1 MVISMKYL
9 KILGLDLDGT
19 LVKMKL
25 DFKTIRQEMGISK
38 GDTLSYIRSLP
49 EKEAKRLESIL
60 SLKEMEAAE
69 LAEISPGAMPLIEYC
84 RENDIKVVVITR
96 NSEEAARRTLENI
109 DLEVDMVVT
118 REHADPKPSP
128 EGIDLVLGHF
138 GIKPH
143 EMAYVGDF
151 LYDIQA
157 GNSAGVKTILIAS
170 EDIKEQWGPM
180 ANYVAS
186 DLGEVLDIMITGR
199 R

>member
-1 MVISMKYL
+1 MKYL
-9 KILGLDLDGT
+9 KVLGLDLDGT

-25 DFKTIRQEMGISK
+25 DFKMIRKELGIPK
-38 GDTLSYIRSLP
+38 GDTLSYILSLP
-49 EKEAKRLESIL
+49 EKKAKMLESIL
-60 SLKEMEAAE
+60 SLKEREAAE
-69 LAEISPGAMPLIEYC
+69 LAEISPGAMPLIQYC
-84 RENDIKVVVITR
+84 RENGIKIVIITR
-96 NSEEAARRTLENI
+96 NSEEAARITLKNI
-109 DLEVDMVVT
+109 GIEADMVVS

-128 EGIDLVLGHF
+128 EGINLVLCHF
-138 GIKPH
+138 NIKPH
-143 EMAYVGDF
+143 EMTYVGDF

-170 EDIKEQWGPM
+170 DDLREQWGPM

>member
-1 MVISMKYL
+1 MIYMKSL

-49 EKEAKRLESIL
+49 EMEAKRLESIL

-84 RENDIKVVVITR
+84 RENDIKIVIITR
-96 NSEEAARRTLENI
+96 NSEEAARRTLEI
-109 DLEVDMVVT
+109 IGLEVDMVVS

-128 EGIDLVLGHF
+128 EGINLVLGHF
-138 GIKPH
+138 DIKPH

-170 EDIKEQWGPM
+170 DDIKEQWGPM

>member
-1 MVISMKYL
+1 MKYL
-9 KILGLDLDGT
+9 KVLGMDLDGT

-25 DFKTIRQEMGISK
+25 DFKTIRKEMGISE

-49 EKEAKRLESIL
+49 EKETKRLEDLL

-69 LAEISPGAMPLIEYC
+69 LAEISPGAVPLIKYC
-84 RENDIKVVVITR
+84 RENDIKVVIITR
-96 NSEEAARRTLENI
+96 NSEEAARRTLENLGI
-109 DLEVDMVVT
+109 EADMVVS

-138 GIKPH
+138 AIKPH
-143 EMAYVGDF
+143 EMVYIGDF

-170 EDIKEQWGPM
+170 DEIKEQWGPM

-186 DLGEVLDIMITGR
+186 DLGEVLDIMISGR